1 MTDTP
6 AHLVE
11 RLSSEGEK
19 IASTLSSLSPEQ
31 WEQAL
36 YTDGACWTVRQ
47 VLAHFVASER
57 GFYSLI
63 SDILAGGSGA
73 PEDFRLN
80 EYNERKVDELA
91 GASPAELLS
100 LYTAQ
105 RQKTCELV
113 SGMCPEDLLRTGR
126 HPFLGVAPVEDM
138 LKLIYRHNQIHL
150 RDIRR
155 LLKEDG

>member
-1 MTDTP
+1 
-6 AHLVE
+6 
-11 RLSSEGEK
+11 
-19 IASTLSSLSPEQ
+19 
-31 WEQAL
+31 
-36 YTDGACWTVRQ
+36 

-63 SDILAGGSGA
+63 SDILSGGNGA

-91 GASPAELLS
+91 AASTAELLS

-113 SGMCPEDLLRTGR
+113 SGMSELDLLRTGR
-126 HPFLGVAPVEDM
+126 HPFLGVAPVEEM
-138 LKLIYRHNQIHL
+138 VKLIYRHNQIHL

-155 LLKEDG
+155 LLKEA